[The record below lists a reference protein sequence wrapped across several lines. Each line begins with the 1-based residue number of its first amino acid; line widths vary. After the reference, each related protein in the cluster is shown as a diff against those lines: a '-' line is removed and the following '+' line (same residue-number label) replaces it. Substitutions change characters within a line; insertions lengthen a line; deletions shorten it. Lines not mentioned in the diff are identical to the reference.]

1 MTQCNTL
8 NAKMP
13 NSQLNKLKS
22 RTKHSTKVTL
32 NISSN
37 VVGNSNDE
45 SNFLHNLLL
54 TDIQVSRLCK
64 TFENG
69 SSVNLKHRQNLLVIQ
84 MKKTGLQSRTKYLE
98 QNGVIQ

>member
-1 MTQCNTL
+1 MTPCNTL
-8 NAKMP
+8 NVKMA

-22 RTKHSTKVTL
+22 RTKHGTEVTL

-37 VVGNSNDE
+37 VVCNSNDE

-69 SSVNLKHRQNLLVIQ
+69 SSVNLKHREDLLVIQ

-98 QNGVIQ
+98 QME

>member
-22 RTKHSTKVTL
+22 GTKHGTKVTL

-69 SSVNLKHRQNLLVIQ
+69 SSVNLKHRQDLLVIQ
-84 MKKTGLQSRTKYLE
+84 MKKTGLQSRTKSLE

>member
-8 NAKMP
+8 NVKMA

-22 RTKHSTKVTL
+22 RTKHGTEVTL

-45 SNFLHNLLL
+45 SNFLHN
-54 TDIQVSRLCK
+54 
-64 TFENG
+64 
-69 SSVNLKHRQNLLVIQ
+69 
-84 MKKTGLQSRTKYLE
+84 
-98 QNGVIQ
+98 

>member
-8 NAKMP
+8 IVKMP

-22 RTKHSTKVTL
+22 ITKHGTKVTL

-37 VVGNSNDE
+37 VVGNSNDG

-69 SSVNLKHRQNLLVIQ
+69 SSVNLKHREDLLVIQ

-98 QNGVIQ
+98 QME

>member
-8 NAKMP
+8 NVKMP
-13 NSQLNKLKS
+13 NSRLNKLKS
-22 RTKHSTKVTL
+22 RTKHGTKVTL

-69 SSVNLKHRQNLLVIQ
+69 SSVNLKHREDLLVIQ